1 MRKGTATVQR
11 LRDWIGRHGAEL
23 RLSMRITVAGILAY
37 ALAHLL
43 ALPQGYWAV
52 FTAVIVV
59 QASVGGSLKAT
70 IDRLIGTIGGGGY
83 GALVASA
90 VPHSDP
96 VALGAALAVALAP
109 LALGA
114 ALHPSFRIAPVTAV
128 IVLLGSAGQQIG
140 PVLSALDRVLEISLG
155 SVIGLGVSLM
165 VLPARAHAL
174 VASAAGRTLGL
185 LGQLMSLLMSG
196 LTGGADRAALQR
208 LQDDIR
214 KALLRLATAAE
225 EARRERD
232 SRLTE
237 ATDPDPL
244 LRTVRRVRNDLI
256 MIGRAAAA
264 PVPEPLAARLASPLS
279 AVADSV
285 AAFLSETGAALA
297 ARRAPPALEPA
308 EAAFEAYA
316 AAMAELRRSRA
327 TQDQPSDAV
336 GRLFA
341 LGFALEQLRRDL
353 KDLSSRAGE
362 LAAPA

>member
-1 MRKGTATVQR
+1 MDRVRAAVQR

-23 RLSMRITVAGILAY
+23 RLSARITVAGILAY

-52 FTAVIVV
+52 FTAVIVI

-70 IDRLIGTIGGGGY
+70 IDRLIGTVGGGAC
-83 GALVASA
+83 GALVASL
-90 VPHSDP
+90 VPHGDP
-96 VALGAALAVALAP
+96 VSLGVALAAALAP
-109 LALGA
+109 LALVA
-114 ALHPSFRIAPVTAV
+114 ALYPSFRIAPVTAV
-128 IVLLGSAGQQIG
+128 IVLMGSAGQQIG

-155 SVIGLGVSLM
+155 SIVGLGVSLL

-174 VASAAGRTLGL
+174 VTGAAGRTLGL
-185 LGQLMSLLMSG
+185 LSRLVTVLMAGLSG
-196 LTGGADRAALQR
+196 GIDRAALQR

-237 ATDPDPL
+237 AADPDPL

-256 MIGRAAAA
+256 MIGRAAA
-264 PVPEPLAARLASPLS
+264 EPLPAPLAPHLASQLSGVAEAVS
-279 AVADSV
+279 AVLRD
-285 AAFLSETGAALA
+285 TGAALA
-297 ARRAPPALEPA
+297 ARRAPPALAAA

-316 AAMAELRRSRA
+316 GAMAELRRSHA

-341 LGFALEQLRRDL
+341 LGFAFEQLRRDL
-353 KDLSSRAGE
+353 KDLSSRASE